1 MRWTDERTEEIIGA
15 LLQIGV
21 FLAAAVVLLGGICF
35 LIRQGGEPVDYRV
48 FQAQPLAYRSLPAVV
63 RAVGPSDCLAVIQ
76 LGLLLLIATPV
87 ARVAFS
93 LAAFL
98 LERDR
103 VYVAVTFVVLYVL
116 LFSLIAEH

>member
-103 VYVAVTFVVLYVL
+103 VYVAVTFVVLCVL